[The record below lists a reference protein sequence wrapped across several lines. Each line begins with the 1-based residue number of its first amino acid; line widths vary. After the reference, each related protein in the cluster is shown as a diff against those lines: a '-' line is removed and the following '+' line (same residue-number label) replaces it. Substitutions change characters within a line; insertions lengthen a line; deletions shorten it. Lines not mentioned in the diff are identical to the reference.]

1 MEGRQRTPRIDSTG
15 VHLSLWSPDRS
26 DAGRGNTDTITGYS
40 PVRNMQTTGT
50 TTTRPCLAATFLFLV
65 VLQAGCEAPEALL
78 NSERIGNRFG
88 SFGIDVIRND
98 HPERISNL
106 YSMED
111 GRKICRTYAIV
122 RFEPSVNPK
131 VQAEHKLVLAGQPM
145 GAVFKSR
152 GWKVIKRNLAIG
164 SRTLTE
170 ADLGI
175 ATLMRVAVPRP
186 VAYHTYEFAVS
197 RDGVTVDYAVIT
209 EIHHPDYLSR
219 RDLQAIYGDTTETVG
234 AVPLTLR

>member
-1 MEGRQRTPRIDSTG
+1 MGPLASMTRAAAKP
-15 VHLSLWSPDRS
+15 
-26 DAGRGNTDTITGYS
+26 DTIAGYS
-40 PVRNMQTTGT
+40 LVRNMRSTAKITP
-50 TTTRPCLAATFLFLV
+50 RPGLTATLLFLV
-65 VLQAGCEAPEALL
+65 AVQAGCAASEPLL

-88 SFGIDVIRND
+88 TFGIDVIKND

-122 RFEPSVNPK
+122 RFEPALNPG
-131 VQAEHKLVLAGQPM
+131 VRAEHSLVLAGQPM

-152 GWKVIKRNLAIG
+152 GWKIIKRNLEIG

-175 ATLMRVAVPRP
+175 AALMRVAVPRP
-186 VAYHTYEFAVS
+186 VAYHTYVFAVS
-197 RDGVTVDYAVIT
+197 RGGVSVDYAVIT

-219 RDLQAIYGDTTETVG
+219 RDLQIIYGDTTETPGV
-234 AVPLTLR
+234 VPLKLRGSGTAVTRG

>member
-1 MEGRQRTPRIDSTG
+1 MTRAAAKP
-15 VHLSLWSPDRS
+15 
-26 DAGRGNTDTITGYS
+26 DTIAGYS
-40 PVRNMQTTGT
+40 LVRNMRSTAKITP
-50 TTTRPCLAATFLFLV
+50 RPGLTATLLFLV
-65 VLQAGCEAPEALL
+65 AVQAGCAASEPLL

-88 SFGIDVIRND
+88 TFGIDVIKND

-122 RFEPSVNPK
+122 RFEPSVNPG
-131 VQAEHKLVLAGQPM
+131 VQAEHSLILAGQPM
-145 GAVFKSR
+145 GAVFRSR
-152 GWKVIKRNLAIG
+152 GWKIIKRNLAIG

-175 ATLMRVAVPRP
+175 AALMRVAVPLP
-186 VAYHTYEFAVS
+186 VAYHTYVFAVS
-197 RDGVTVDYAVIT
+197 RDGVAVDYAVIT

-219 RDLQAIYGDTTETVG
+219 RDLQIIYGDTAETVG
-234 AVPLTLR
+234 VVPLTLRWRDIGYSRYQGMNT